1 MKILTFKRL
10 VGLAAIG
17 GIAYIHRQ
25 RGGAWTVASIT
36 DTLRQL
42 WSAIARK
49 LAPIRQ
55 PAAETL
61 ERGANLTESTARRG
75 PAGAHQPRSSSDLGK
90 RKDDPGGP

>member
-17 GIAYIHRQ
+17 GVAYIHRQ
-25 RGGAWTVASIT
+25 RGGEWTAAGLA

-42 WSAIARK
+42 WSAAAQK

-61 ERGANLTESTARRG
+61 ERGANLTDPTGR
-75 PAGAHQPRSSSDLGK
+75 PGALQPRSFSDHSK
-90 RKDDPGGP
+90 RKDDPGRP

>member
-42 WSAIARK
+42 WSAAARK
-49 LAPIRQ
+49 LAPIHQ

-61 ERGANLTESTARRG
+61 GRGANLTEPTARR
-75 PAGAHQPRSSSDLGK
+75 GAHQPRSSSDLSK